1 MSKNLKTSNLASFTF
16 ILITKNR
23 FDIVNNINSFFN
35 FSKVIDIRVIII
47 DGNKSDKIDRLIA
60 NNFKKIKK

>member
-23 FDIVNNINSFFN
+23 FDIVDNINSF
-35 FSKVIDIRVIII
+35 
-47 DGNKSDKIDRLIA
+47 LISV
-60 NNFKKIKK
+60 K